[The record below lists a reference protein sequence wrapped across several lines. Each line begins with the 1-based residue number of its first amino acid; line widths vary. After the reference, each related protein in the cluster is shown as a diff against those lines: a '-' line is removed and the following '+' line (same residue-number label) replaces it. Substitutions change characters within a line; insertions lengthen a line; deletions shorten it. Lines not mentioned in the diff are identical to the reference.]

1 MNYPQNSDDY
11 QSVTNQY
18 YEDNAQDYYQS
29 TVDLDLA
36 SLYSPFLELLS
47 PGAHILDAGCGSGRD
62 SLYFLN
68 QGYKVS
74 AFDASPVLARLASS
88 LIGQSVLNIKF
99 SQLDFIDEFN
109 AIWACASLLHVPR
122 SEIGSAFTKLSRSLK
137 PGGIFYMSF
146 KYGDKECFRN
156 GRWFNDYDES
166 SFLTLLRRHPHLS
179 LIKIWKTTDIRPTR
193 PDIWL
198 NILLRK
204 EIQEVKQKS

>member
-1 MNYPQNSDDY
+1 
-11 QSVTNQY
+11 
-18 YEDNAQDYYQS
+18 
-29 TVDLDLA
+29 LG

-68 QGYKVS
+68 QGYKVT
-74 AFDASPVLARLASS
+74 ALDASPVLARLASS

-99 SQLDFIDEFN
+99 SQLDFIDEFD

-137 PGGIFYMSF
+137 AGGIFYMSF

-156 GRWFNDYDES
+156 GRWFNDYDEP
-166 SFLTLLRRHPHLS
+166 SFLHLLTDHPDLS
-179 LIKIWKTTDIRPTR
+179 LIKSWTSLDIRPIRRDT
-193 PDIWL
+193 WF

-204 EIQEVKQKS
+204 NLQ